1 MKKNDGYQNLKK
13 EVLRCYDAFS
23 DFFTKAQI
31 PQDGDS
37 FEELKN
43 QAKKIKVDQFKLM
56 VAGEA
61 KSGKSTFI
69 NAYLGQEILPMDVL
83 QCSSSVVEI
92 KYGEKLALKAFYAN
106 GNTKCIEGKKAIQEF
121 LHEHAALDDDYR
133 DIPVNTI
140 NNELILKYKDDKPIT
155 QKIIDDLIKGVER
168 ENIHHLS
175 LDAYAKKIQ
184 DYIQFMK
191 KNWGNIVTQMIITY
205 PFEEESMRGISV
217 FDSPGVNAA
226 GRVGDVTANYLETAD
241 AIMFL
246 RPITGVAV
254 EASSFKDFL
263 ESKSVDRNPNA
274 MFLVLTRATAES
286 SANIQRACDEFVNM
300 FGARTKENRHGI
312 SRGQIIPVD
321 SKAELYLNKF
331 KTMTTK
337 EILAEMKELAQK
349 GEIENF
355 LKAAKADAFE
365 EDDLGNLKFSKELF
379 LQTLGKQSNFG
390 AIDQA
395 LNVFG
400 RKAQYLALADFLERM
415 SRVYKKSEANL
426 MDEMKLYQMK
436 VRDPKEFSK
445 EIENTTRVLNNLK
458 NLMNDT
464 LEEIDHEYSGSE
476 TRGGKIQKDADDVVQ
491 KYKEEVEKINGK
503 SWYSLEQLEKISL
516 RQVDIFRDYQKRLSD
531 ELLHEC
537 NAKLKMTLQ
546 GGAVSVISLQPDFTE
561 ESIKIIKEQRKE
573 EAYEMKWEEGG
584 TFNRDRRVPRFSD
597 ARFYDLVKND
607 IMGRIDKIKG
617 MAIKSMRNFA
627 TEVIDYY
634 KTQLVENINSKQ
646 SELQRIKQDQRE
658 NNEIRELL
666 KGKEQLLTQIDKNKN
681 TLQDYGVILDDVLK
695 SSQNQVKGE

>member
-13 EVLRCYDAFS
+13 EVLGCYDAFS

-681 TLQDYGVILDDVLK
+681 TLQDYRVILNDVLK
-695 SSQNQVKGE
+695 SSKNQVKGE

>member
-1 MKKNDGYQNLKK
+1 MKKNDGYQKLKK
-13 EVLRCYDAFS
+13 EVLGCYDVFS

-31 PQDGDS
+31 PQEGDS
-37 FEELKN
+37 FDELKN
-43 QAKKIKVDQFKLM
+43 QAKKIKADQFKLM

-92 KYGEKLALKAFYAN
+92 KYGKKLALKAFYAN

-400 RKAQYLALADFLERM
+400 RKAQYLALADFLERI
-415 SRVYKKSEANL
+415 SRAYKKSEANL

-436 VRDPKEFSK
+436 VRDSKEFSK

-681 TLQDYGVILDDVLK
+681 TLQDYRVMLDDVLK
-695 SSQNQVKGE
+695 ASQNQVKGE

>member
-1 MKKNDGYQNLKK
+1 MKKNNGYQNLKK
-13 EVLRCYDAFS
+13 EVLGCYDAFS

-31 PQDGDS
+31 PQEGDS
-37 FEELKN
+37 FEALKN
-43 QAKKIKVDQFKLM
+43 QAEKIKADEFKLM

-92 KYGEKLALKAFYAN
+92 KYGKKLTLQAFYAN
-106 GNTKCIEGKKAIQEF
+106 GDNKCIEGKKAIQEF
-121 LHEHAALDDDYR
+121 LHKHAALDDDYR

-140 NNELILKYKDDKPIT
+140 NNELILKYKNKPIA
-155 QKIIDDLIKGVER
+155 QRIIDDLIKGVER

-175 LDAYAKKIQ
+175 IDVYAKKIQ

-191 KNWGNIVTQMIITY
+191 KNWGNIVSQMIITY

-217 FDSPGVNAA
+217 IDSPGVNAA

-263 ESKSVDRNPNA
+263 ESKSVDRNQNA
-274 MFLVLTRATAES
+274 MFLVLTRTTAES
-286 SANIQRACDEFVNM
+286 SANIQRACDEFVKM
-300 FGARTKENRHGI
+300 FGAQTTENRHGI
-312 SRGQIIPVD
+312 SRNQIIPVD

-355 LKAAKADAFE
+355 LKAAKADSFE

-390 AIDQA
+390 AIDHA

-400 RKAQYLALADFLERM
+400 RKAQYLALDKFMKRM
-415 SRVYKKSEANL
+415 NRVYEKYEADIKNQTELYQVKVKSPKMFSERIAKLQNEL
-426 MDEMKLYQMK
+426 MD
-436 VRDPKEFSK
+436 
-445 EIENTTRVLNNLK
+445 IENRITKGLK
-458 NLMNDT
+458 KIEN
-464 LEEIDHEYSGSE
+464 EYKASKS
-476 TRGGKIQKDADDVVQ
+476 RGGKIEKDADEVVQ
-491 KYKEEVEKINGK
+491 NYREEVAKINGK
-503 SWYSLEQLEKISL
+503 NSYSLERLEKLSF
-516 RQVDIFRDYQKRLSD
+516 RQVDIFRDYQKRLKN
-531 ELLHEC
+531 ELLQEC
-537 NAKLKMTLQ
+537 NQELR
-546 GGAVSVISLQPDFTE
+546 VIMQSGSLSLASLQPDFTPA
-561 ESIKIIKEQRKE
+561 SLARVKEQLKE
-573 EAYEMKWEEGG
+573 KATEKEWVDGG
-584 TFNRDRRVPRFSD
+584 CFSDGHERSRFSD
-597 ARFYDLVKND
+597 TKFYDLVKAH
-607 IMGRIDKIKG
+607 IMREIEKIQDDAVKE
-617 MAIKSMRNFA
+617 MRLFA
-627 TEVIDYY
+627 TGVIDSY
-634 KTQLVENINSKQ
+634 KKQLRQNIDSKKE
-646 SELQRIKQDQRE
+646 ELHAIERDQRE
-658 NNEIRELL
+658 NDEIRKLVE
-666 KGKEQLLTQIDKNKN
+666 GKEQLLTQIDNNKN
-681 TLQDYGVILDDVLK
+681 TLQDYRVMLDDVLK

>member
-13 EVLRCYDAFS
+13 AVLRCYDAFS

-43 QAKKIKVDQFKLM
+43 QAKKIKADQFKLM

-379 LQTLGKQSNFG
+379 LQTLGTQSNFE

-400 RKAQYLALADFLERM
+400 RKAQYLALADFVQRM
-415 SRVYKKSEANL
+415 SRVYEKYEA
-426 MDEMKLYQMK
+426 DIKDQTELYQEK
-436 VRDPKEFSK
+436 VKNPKMFSGRIDK
-445 EIENTTRVLNNLK
+445 LRNELTDIENRIIKGLK
-458 NLMNDT
+458 KIEN
-464 LEEIDHEYSGSE
+464 EYMASKS
-476 TRGGKIQKDADDVVQ
+476 RGGKIEKDADEVVQ
-491 KYKEEVEKINGK
+491 KYQKEVANINGK
-503 SWYSLEQLEKISL
+503 SSYSLERLEKLSF
-516 RQVDIFRDYQKRLSD
+516 RQVDIFRDYQNRLKN
-531 ELLHEC
+531 ELLQEC
-537 NAKLKMTLQ
+537 NQELRVIMQSGPL
-546 GGAVSVISLQPDFTE
+546 AVASLQPDFTPA
-561 ESIKIIKEQRKE
+561 SLAKVKEQLKE
-573 EAYEMKWEEGG
+573 KATEREWVDGG
-584 TFNRDRRVPRFSD
+584 CFSKGHWRSRFSD
-597 ARFYDLVKND
+597 AKFYDSVKAYIMQEIEKIRND
-607 IMGRIDKIKG
+607 AVKE
-617 MAIKSMRNFA
+617 MRLFA
-627 TEVIDYY
+627 TGVIASY
-634 KTQLVENINSKQ
+634 KEQLKKNIASKTA
-646 SELQRIKQDQRE
+646 ELDAIEKDQRE
-658 NNEIRELL
+658 NDEIIKLVQ
-666 KGKEQLLTQIDKNKN
+666 GKEQLLTQIDKNKN
-681 TLQDYGVILDDVLK
+681 TLQDYGVMIDDVLK

>member
-1 MKKNDGYQNLKK
+1 M
-13 EVLRCYDAFS
+13 
-23 DFFTKAQI
+23 
-31 PQDGDS
+31 
-37 FEELKN
+37 
-43 QAKKIKVDQFKLM
+43 
-56 VAGEA
+56 
-61 KSGKSTFI
+61 
-69 NAYLGQEILPMDVL
+69 
-83 QCSSSVVEI
+83 
-92 KYGEKLALKAFYAN
+92 
-106 GNTKCIEGKKAIQEF
+106 
-121 LHEHAALDDDYR
+121 
-133 DIPVNTI
+133 
-140 NNELILKYKDDKPIT
+140 
-155 QKIIDDLIKGVER
+155 
-168 ENIHHLS
+168 
-175 LDAYAKKIQ
+175 
-184 DYIQFMK
+184 
-191 KNWGNIVTQMIITY
+191 
-205 PFEEESMRGISV
+205 
-217 FDSPGVNAA
+217 
-226 GRVGDVTANYLETAD
+226 
-241 AIMFL
+241 
-246 RPITGVAV
+246 
-254 EASSFKDFL
+254 
-263 ESKSVDRNPNA
+263 
-274 MFLVLTRATAES
+274 
-286 SANIQRACDEFVNM
+286 
-300 FGARTKENRHGI
+300 
-312 SRGQIIPVD
+312 
-321 SKAELYLNKF
+321 
-331 KTMTTK
+331 
-337 EILAEMKELAQK
+337 
-349 GEIENF
+349 
-355 LKAAKADAFE
+355 
-365 EDDLGNLKFSKELF
+365 
-379 LQTLGKQSNFG
+379 GKQSNFG

-503 SWYSLEQLEKISL
+503 NWYSLEQLEKISL

-584 TFNRDRRVPRFSD
+584 TFTRDRRVPRFSD

-646 SELQRIKQDQRE
+646 SELQSIKQDQRE

-681 TLQDYGVILDDVLK
+681 TLQDYIVMLDDVLK
-695 SSQNQVKGE
+695 ASQNQVKGE

>member
-1 MKKNDGYQNLKK
+1 MKKNDGYQKLKK
-13 EVLRCYDAFS
+13 EVLGCYDVFS

-31 PQDGDS
+31 PQEGDS
-37 FEELKN
+37 FDELKN
-43 QAKKIKVDQFKLM
+43 QAKKIKADQFKLM

-92 KYGEKLALKAFYAN
+92 KYGKKLALKAFYAN

-121 LHEHAALDDDYR
+121 LHEHAVLDDDYR

-436 VRDPKEFSK
+436 VRDSKEFSK

-681 TLQDYGVILDDVLK
+681 TLQDYRVMLDDVLK
-695 SSQNQVKGE
+695 ASQNQVKGE

>member
-1 MKKNDGYQNLKK
+1 MKKNDGYQKLKK
-13 EVLRCYDAFS
+13 EVLGCYDAFS

-31 PQDGDS
+31 PQEGDS
-37 FEELKN
+37 FDELKN
-43 QAKKIKVDQFKLM
+43 QAKKIKADQFKLM

-69 NAYLGQEILPMDVL
+69 NAYLGQEILSMDVL

-286 SANIQRACDEFVNM
+286 PANIQRACDEFVNM

-503 SWYSLEQLEKISL
+503 NWYSLEQLEKISL

-584 TFNRDRRVPRFSD
+584 TFKRDRRVPRFSD

-646 SELQRIKQDQRE
+646 SELQSIKQDQRE

-681 TLQDYGVILDDVLK
+681 TLQDYIVMLDDVLK
-695 SSQNQVKGE
+695 ASQNQVKGE

>member
-13 EVLRCYDAFS
+13 AVLRCYDAFS

-43 QAKKIKVDQFKLM
+43 QAKKIKADQFKLM

-286 SANIQRACDEFVNM
+286 SANIRRACDEFVNM

-379 LQTLGKQSNFG
+379 LQTLGTQSNFE

-445 EIENTTRVLNNLK
+445 EIENTTKVLNNLK

-617 MAIKSMRNFA
+617 VAIKSMRNFA

-681 TLQDYGVILDDVLK
+681 TLQDYRVMLDDVLK
-695 SSQNQVKGE
+695 ASQNQVKGE

>member
-23 DFFTKAQI
+23 DFFTKAHI

-43 QAKKIKVDQFKLM
+43 QAKKIKADQFKLM

-584 TFNRDRRVPRFSD
+584 TFTRDRRVPRFSD

-666 KGKEQLLTQIDKNKN
+666 KEKAQLLTQIDKNKN
-681 TLQDYGVILDDVLK
+681 TLQDYRVMLDDVLK
-695 SSQNQVKGE
+695 ASQNQVKGE

>member
-1 MKKNDGYQNLKK
+1 MKKNDGYQKLKK
-13 EVLRCYDAFS
+13 EVLGCYDVFS

-31 PQDGDS
+31 PQEGDS
-37 FEELKN
+37 FDELKN
-43 QAKKIKVDQFKLM
+43 QAKKIKADQFKLM

-92 KYGEKLALKAFYAN
+92 KYGKKLALKAFYAN

-191 KNWGNIVTQMIITY
+191 KNWGNIVTKMIITY

-400 RKAQYLALADFLERM
+400 RKAQYLVLADFLERM

-426 MDEMKLYQMK
+426 MDEMELYQMK

-584 TFNRDRRVPRFSD
+584 LLIVIGV
-597 ARFYDLVKND
+597 YLVFR
-607 IMGRIDKIKG
+607 M
-617 MAIKSMRNFA
+617 
-627 TEVIDYY
+627 
-634 KTQLVENINSKQ
+634 
-646 SELQRIKQDQRE
+646 QDFM
-658 NNEIRELL
+658 
-666 KGKEQLLTQIDKNKN
+666 TW
-681 TLQDYGVILDDVLK
+681 
-695 SSQNQVKGE
+695 

>member
-1 MKKNDGYQNLKK
+1 MKKNDGYQKLKK
-13 EVLRCYDAFS
+13 EVLGCYDVFS

-31 PQDGDS
+31 PQEGDS
-37 FEELKN
+37 FDELKN
-43 QAKKIKVDQFKLM
+43 QAKKIKADQFKLM

-92 KYGEKLALKAFYAN
+92 KYGKKLALKAFYAN

-436 VRDPKEFSK
+436 VRDSKEFSK

-681 TLQDYGVILDDVLK
+681 TLQDYRVMLDDVLK
-695 SSQNQVKGE
+695 ASQNQVKGE

>member
-1 MKKNDGYQNLKK
+1 MKKNDGYQKLKK
-13 EVLRCYDAFS
+13 EVLGCYDVFS

-31 PQDGDS
+31 PQEGDS
-37 FEELKN
+37 FDELKN
-43 QAKKIKVDQFKLM
+43 QAKKIKADQFKLM

-92 KYGEKLALKAFYAN
+92 KYGKKLALKAFYAN

-436 VRDPKEFSK
+436 VRDSKEFSK

-666 KGKEQLLTQIDKNKN
+666 KGKEQLFTQIDKNKN
-681 TLQDYGVILDDVLK
+681 TLQDYRVMLDDVLK
-695 SSQNQVKGE
+695 ASQNQVKGE

>member
-337 EILAEMKELAQK
+337 EILAEMKELAQR

-681 TLQDYGVILDDVLK
+681 TLQDYRVILNDVLK
-695 SSQNQVKGE
+695 SSKNQVKGE

>member
-1 MKKNDGYQNLKK
+1 MKKNDGYQKLKK
-13 EVLRCYDAFS
+13 EVLGCYDVFS

-31 PQDGDS
+31 PQEGDS
-37 FEELKN
+37 FDELKN
-43 QAKKIKVDQFKLM
+43 QAKKIKADQFKLM

-121 LHEHAALDDDYR
+121 LYEHAALDDDYR

-140 NNELILKYKDDKPIT
+140 NNELILKYKDKSIK
-155 QKIIDDLIKGVER
+155 QKIIDDLIKGVEK

-175 LDAYAKKIQ
+175 SYTYAMRIKE
-184 DYIQFMK
+184 YIKTMQK
-191 KNWGNIVTQMIITY
+191 QWGKIVTQIIITY

-217 FDSPGVNAA
+217 IDSPGVNAA
-226 GRVGDVTANYLETAD
+226 GRVGDVTAKYLEDAD

-263 ESKSVDRNPNA
+263 ESKSVDRNQNA

-286 SANIQRACDEFVNM
+286 SANIQRACDEFVKM
-300 FGARTKENRHGI
+300 FGAQTQENRHGI
-312 SRGQIIPVD
+312 SRDQIIPVD

-331 KTMTTK
+331 QTMTTK

-365 EDDLGNLKFSKELF
+365 EDDLGNIKFSKELF

-400 RKAQYLALADFLERM
+400 RKAQYLALADFVQRM
-415 SRVYKKSEANL
+415 SRVYEKYEA
-426 MDEMKLYQMK
+426 DIKDQTELYQEK
-436 VRDPKEFSK
+436 VKNPKMFSERIDK
-445 EIENTTRVLNNLK
+445 LQNELIDIKNRITKGLREIGN
-458 NLMNDT
+458 
-464 LEEIDHEYSGSE
+464 EYKASQS
-476 TRGGKIQKDADDVVQ
+476 RGGKIEKDADEIVQ
-491 KYKEEVEKINGK
+491 KYQKEVANINGK
-503 SWYSLEQLEKISL
+503 SSYSLERLEKLSF
-516 RQVDIFRDYQKRLSD
+516 RQVDIFRDYQNRLKN
-531 ELLHEC
+531 ELLQEC
-537 NAKLKMTLQ
+537 NQELRVIMQSGPL
-546 GGAVSVISLQPDFTE
+546 AVASLQPDFTPA
-561 ESIKIIKEQRKE
+561 SLAKVKEQLKE
-573 EAYEMKWEEGG
+573 KATEREWVDGG
-584 TFNRDRRVPRFSD
+584 CFSKGHWRSRFSD
-597 ARFYDLVKND
+597 AKFYDSVKAYIMPKIEEIRND
-607 IMGRIDKIKG
+607 AVKEMRLFATDVIASYKEQLEKNIASKTAELD
-617 MAIKSMRNFA
+617 AIK
-627 TEVIDYY
+627 
-634 KTQLVENINSKQ
+634 K
-646 SELQRIKQDQRE
+646 DQRE
-658 NNEIRELL
+658 NDEIIKLVQ
-666 KGKEQLLTQIDKNKN
+666 GKEQLLTQIDKNKN
-681 TLQDYGVILDDVLK
+681 TLQDYGVMINDVLK
-695 SSQNQVKGE
+695 SGQNQVKGE

>member
-1 MKKNDGYQNLKK
+1 MKKNDGYQKLKK
-13 EVLRCYDAFS
+13 EVLGCYDVFS

-31 PQDGDS
+31 PQEGNS
-37 FEELKN
+37 FDELKN
-43 QAKKIKVDQFKLM
+43 QAKKIKADQFKLM

-426 MDEMKLYQMK
+426 MDEMQFYQMK
-436 VRDPKEFSK
+436 VRNPGEFSEGIK
-445 EIENTTRVLNNLK
+445 KTKTDLDNLK
-458 NLMNDT
+458 TLMHSA
-464 LEEIDHEYSGSE
+464 LEEIDNEYTSSG
-476 TRGGKIQKDADDVVQ
+476 TRGGKIEKDADEVVQ
-491 KYKEEVEKINGK
+491 KYKEEVEQINEK
-503 SWYSLEQLEKISL
+503 SSYRFEQLEKISF
-516 RQVDIFRDYQKRLSD
+516 RQVDIFRTYQKKLSD
-531 ELLHEC
+531 ELLQEC
-537 NAKLKMTLQ
+537 NTKLKMTLQ
-546 GGAVSVISLQPDFTE
+546 GGLVSYIALQPDFTK
-561 ESIKIIKEQRKE
+561 ESLEKVKNQLKEKATEKRWEDGGCFSKKRK
-573 EAYEMKWEEGG
+573 
-584 TFNRDRRVPRFSD
+584 VPRFSE
-597 ARFYDLVKND
+597 AKYYELVKKD
-607 IMGRIDKIKG
+607 IMKRIEDIKG
-617 MAIKSMRNFA
+617 TAIKTMRDFA
-627 TEVIDYY
+627 EKVIDSYR
-634 KTQLVENINSKQ
+634 TQLIENIESKK
-646 SELQRIKQDQRE
+646 SELQKIEEDQRK
-658 NNEIRELL
+658 NDEIIKWL
-666 KGKEQLLTQIDKNKN
+666 KGKEQLLTKMSNNKN
-681 TLQDYGVILDDVLK
+681 DLRDYGTMIDDVLK
-695 SSQNQVKGE
+695 SSQN

>member
-1 MKKNDGYQNLKK
+1 MKKNDGYQKLKK
-13 EVLRCYDAFS
+13 EVLGCYDVFS

-31 PQDGDS
+31 PQEGNS
-37 FEELKN
+37 FDELKN
-43 QAKKIKVDQFKLM
+43 QAKKIKADQFKLM

-531 ELLHEC
+531 ELLHKC
-537 NAKLKMTLQ
+537 NVKLKMTLQ

-681 TLQDYGVILDDVLK
+681 TLQDYRVMLDDVLK
-695 SSQNQVKGE
+695 ASQNQVKGE

>member
-13 EVLRCYDAFS
+13 AVLRCYDAFS

-175 LDAYAKKIQ
+175 LDAYAQKIQ

-646 SELQRIKQDQRE
+646 LELQRIKQDQRE

>member
-1 MKKNDGYQNLKK
+1 MKKNDGYQKLKK
-13 EVLRCYDAFS
+13 EVLGCYDVFS

-31 PQDGDS
+31 LQEGNS
-37 FEELKN
+37 FDELKN
-43 QAKKIKVDQFKLM
+43 QAKKIKADQFKLM

-92 KYGEKLALKAFYAN
+92 KYGKKLALKAFYAN

-121 LHEHAALDDDYR
+121 LYEHAALDDDYR

-140 NNELILKYKDDKPIT
+140 NNELILKYKDKSIA
-155 QKIIDDLIKGVER
+155 QKIIDDLIKGVEK

-175 LDAYAKKIQ
+175 SRTYAMRIKE
-184 DYIQFMK
+184 YIKTMQK
-191 KNWGNIVTQMIITY
+191 QWGKIVTSMIITY

-217 FDSPGVNAA
+217 IDSPGVNAA
-226 GRVGDVTANYLETAD
+226 GRVGDVTAKYLEDAD

-263 ESKSVDRNPNA
+263 ESKSVDRNQNA

-436 VRDPKEFSK
+436 VRDSKEFSK

-681 TLQDYGVILDDVLK
+681 TLQDYRVMLDDVLK
-695 SSQNQVKGE
+695 ASQNQVKGE

>member
-1 MKKNDGYQNLKK
+1 MKKNDGYQKLKK
-13 EVLRCYDAFS
+13 EVLGCYDVFS

-31 PQDGDS
+31 PQEGDS
-37 FEELKN
+37 FDELKN
-43 QAKKIKVDQFKLM
+43 QAKKIKADQFKLM

-92 KYGEKLALKAFYAN
+92 KYGKKLALKAFYAN

-121 LHEHAALDDDYR
+121 LYEHAALDDDYR

-140 NNELILKYKDDKPIT
+140 NNELILKYKDKSIA
-155 QKIIDDLIKGVER
+155 QKIIDDLIKGVEK

-175 LDAYAKKIQ
+175 SRTYAMRIKE
-184 DYIQFMK
+184 YIKTMQK
-191 KNWGNIVTQMIITY
+191 QWGKIVTSMIITY

-217 FDSPGVNAA
+217 IDSPGVNAA
-226 GRVGDVTANYLETAD
+226 GRVGDVTAKYLEDAD

-263 ESKSVDRNPNA
+263 ESKSVDRNQNA

-286 SANIQRACDEFVNM
+286 SANIQRACDEFVKM
-300 FGARTKENRHGI
+300 FGAQTQENRHGI
-312 SRGQIIPVD
+312 SRDQIIPVD

-331 KTMTTK
+331 QTMTTK

-365 EDDLGNLKFSKELF
+365 EDDLGNIKFSKELF

-400 RKAQYLALADFLERM
+400 RKAQYLALADFVQRM
-415 SRVYKKSEANL
+415 SRVYEKYEA
-426 MDEMKLYQMK
+426 DIKDQTELYQEK
-436 VRDPKEFSK
+436 VKNPKMFSERIDK
-445 EIENTTRVLNNLK
+445 LQNELIDIENRITKGLK
-458 NLMNDT
+458 KIEN
-464 LEEIDHEYSGSE
+464 EYMASKS
-476 TRGGKIQKDADDVVQ
+476 RGGKIEKDADEVVQ
-491 KYKEEVEKINGK
+491 KYQKEVANINGK
-503 SWYSLEQLEKISL
+503 SSYSLERLEKLSF
-516 RQVDIFRDYQKRLSD
+516 RQVDIFRDYQNRLKN
-531 ELLHEC
+531 ELLQEC
-537 NAKLKMTLQ
+537 NQELRVIMQSGPL
-546 GGAVSVISLQPDFTE
+546 AVASLQPDFTPA
-561 ESIKIIKEQRKE
+561 SLAKIKEQLKE
-573 EAYEMKWEEGG
+573 KATEREWVDGG
-584 TFNRDRRVPRFSD
+584 CFSSGHWRSRFSD
-597 ARFYDLVKND
+597 AKFYDSVKAYIMPKIEKIRND
-607 IMGRIDKIKG
+607 AVKEMHL
-617 MAIKSMRNFA
+617 FA
-627 TEVIDYY
+627 TGVIASY
-634 KTQLVENINSKQ
+634 KEQLRKNIASKTA
-646 SELQRIKQDQRE
+646 ELDAIEKDQRE
-658 NNEIRELL
+658 NDEIIKLVQ
-666 KGKEQLLTQIDKNKN
+666 GKEQLLTQIDKNKN
-681 TLQDYGVILDDVLK
+681 TLQDYGVMIDDVLK